1 MDADQLLQAYA
12 RGVEHG
18 MRNTSTTSTTE
29 LQDYGRLHFSPLQF
43 RGVFPA
49 NQTPASSRHRCF

>member
-29 LQDYGRLHFSPLQF
+29 LQDYGRVHFSPLQF

-49 NQTPASSRHRCF
+49 NQGAAHA

>member
-29 LQDYGRLHFSPLQF
+29 LQEELL
-43 RGVFPA
+43 FPSFL
-49 NQTPASSRHRCF
+49 TD